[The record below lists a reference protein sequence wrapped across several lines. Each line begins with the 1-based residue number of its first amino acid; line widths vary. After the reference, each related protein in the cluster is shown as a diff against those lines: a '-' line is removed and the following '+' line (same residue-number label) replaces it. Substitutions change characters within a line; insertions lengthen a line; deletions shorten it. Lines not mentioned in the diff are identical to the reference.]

1 MGLTTG
7 LILVGAGF
15 GLVLFAIPRQGED
28 MRPFLAGPFMQV
40 GSPSL
45 CLTLIAIG
53 AAFTLAWLMH
63 PT

>member
-1 MGLTTG
+1 MGLTPG

-40 GSPSL
+40 GYPSL
-45 CLTLIAIG
+45 CVTLIAIG
-53 AAFTLAWLMH
+53 AAFTIAWLMH

>member
-1 MGLTTG
+1 MSLTAG

-40 GSPSL
+40 GYPSL

-53 AAFTLAWLMH
+53 AAFTIAWLMH

>member
-40 GSPSL
+40 GYPSL
-45 CLTLIAIG
+45 CLMLIAIG

>member
-1 MGLTTG
+1 MDLTTG
-7 LILVGAGF
+7 LFLVGAGL
-15 GLVLFAIPRQGED
+15 GLVLFAVPRRGED

-53 AAFTLAWLMH
+53 AAFTIAWLMH

>member
-15 GLVLFAIPRQGED
+15 GLVLFAIPRQGEA
-28 MRPFLAGPFMQV
+28 MRPFLTGPFMQV
-40 GSPSL
+40 GYPSL

-53 AAFTLAWLMH
+53 AAFTIAWLMH

>member
-1 MGLTTG
+1 MSLTAG

-40 GSPSL
+40 GYPSL

>member
-1 MGLTTG
+1 
-7 LILVGAGF
+7 
-15 GLVLFAIPRQGED
+15 

-53 AAFTLAWLMH
+53 AAFTIAWLMH

>member
-1 MGLTTG
+1 MGLTAG

-40 GSPSL
+40 GYPSL

>member
-1 MGLTTG
+1 MGLTPG

-40 GSPSL
+40 GYPSL

>member
-15 GLVLFAIPRQGED
+15 GLVLFAIPRQGEA

-40 GSPSL
+40 SYPSL

-53 AAFTLAWLMH
+53 ATHTLAWLIH

>member
-15 GLVLFAIPRQGED
+15 GLVLIGVPRRGED

-40 GSPSL
+40 GYPSL

-53 AAFTLAWLMH
+53 AAFTIA
-63 PT
+63 